1 MLARP
6 QRGGYAPHAPASAT
20 GGTIVLAKFR
30 SSLTYGNVMATIAV
44 FVALGGTSYAVA
56 TGSIDSREIKNNT
69 VRSKDI
75 RNNQVR
81 GKDVRR
87 NTLTGADV
95 RESTLGTVPRAGS
108 ANALDGLDSTA
119 FLRAGAT
126 AGGAL
131 RGSYPNPSLAPGVVT
146 PSSLG
151 MIPAARA
158 YATQNQTI
166 PFSTSTAVA
175 LDAEAFDNANLHNT
189 TTNNSRLTAPI
200 AGIYHIEGAVQWDSN
215 TTGTSRGLS
224 ISQFGSDSRPLV
236 TDARPANVTSQRTNV
251 VSTLTRLAAGDY
263 VELRVSQDGSGTV
276 QILNCTGAGNRC
288 PVLSMHWVGP

>member
-1 MLARP
+1 MQAPLAIASRMLARP
-6 QRGGYAPHAPASAT
+6 QQGGYAPHAPASAT

-81 GKDVRR
+81 GKDVRKD
-87 NTLTGADV
+87 TLTGVDV
-95 RESTLGTVPRAGS
+95 RESKLGTVPRAGT
-108 ANALDGLDSTA
+108 ATTADLLDGFDSTA
-119 FLRAGAT
+119 FLR
-126 AGGAL
+126 
-131 RGSYPNPSLAPGVVT
+131 RGRVVT
-146 PSSLG
+146 PSMIG
-151 MIPAARA
+151 TIPAARA
-158 YATQNQTI
+158 YATQDQTI
-166 PFSTSTAVA
+166 PFSTTTPVA

-189 TTNNSRLTAPI
+189 ATNNSRLTAPI
-200 AGIYHIEGAVQWDSN
+200 AGIYQIEGAVQWDSN
-215 TTGTSRGLS
+215 TTGNSRNLS
-224 ISQFGSDSRPLV
+224 IQQFGSDPRPLV

-251 VSTLTRLAAGDY
+251 ASTLTRLAAGDY
-263 VELRVSQDGSGTV
+263 IELRVIQDGGAGV
-276 QILNCTGAGNRC
+276 KVLNCTGAGNRC